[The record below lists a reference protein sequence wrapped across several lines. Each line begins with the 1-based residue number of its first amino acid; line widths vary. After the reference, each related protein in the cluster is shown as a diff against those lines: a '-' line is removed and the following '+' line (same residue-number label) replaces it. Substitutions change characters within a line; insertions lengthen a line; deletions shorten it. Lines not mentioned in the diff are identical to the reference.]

1 MTSFYQLQVI
11 ETTMPFNQLMTPY
24 YIDKHAAKV
33 GPTSMAPGYFVIDP
47 STGAKYQ
54 RALRIP
60 LIPPNVLKTTDSVTV
75 TIKSALDTTVAQT
88 DDHDPIFGISDEK
101 RFHGFQTLDV
111 SDFPNY
117 SPCYRM
123 EGDVGQL
130 LLENRKQGG
139 GPRTNSTHYSSEI
152 MLQMRPMEQ
161 WGSCHIEQVDGLVNT
176 QGYQSTL
183 DLTNGLFFELYRHNA
198 EEVYRI
204 KYFRVDIDLD

>member
-1 MTSFYQLQVI
+1 
-11 ETTMPFNQLMTPY
+11 MTPY

-33 GPTSMAPGYFVIDP
+33 GPTSMAPGYFVVDP

-60 LIPPNVLKTTDSVTV
+60 LIAPNVLQSTDTVTV
-75 TIKSALDTTVAQT
+75 TIRSALDTTVAQT

-123 EGDVGQL
+123 EGDVGEM

-152 MLQMRPMEQ
+152 TLQMRPTEQ

-183 DLTNGLFFELYRHNA
+183 DLTNGLYFELYRHNA
-198 EEVYRI
+198 EEQYRI
-204 KYFRVDIDLD
+204 KYFRIDIDMD